1 MSSRHET
8 APLRLLSR
16 SDLADVPFPPADVVA
31 AVEQAYHSFGSGT
44 AVNPTKITVGG
55 VHDHSVAYAM
65 LGRDDQRGVVAMK
78 TSYSFD
84 SPDRGGKRY
93 TTMIMLYDDTTGAPI
108 ALLDGS
114 RVGALRTPAVSA
126 LLVRETVRT
135 GARSVLLIGT
145 GTQGQG
151 ALPHLLA
158 ANPQLDRLMLYGT
171 HPDGIAAVRSTL
183 AAYDPDRSVELVRD
197 PRAAAAEADVIL
209 ATAGPKT
216 LVMIESS
223 DLAPGSTVV
232 LIGYGLAPST
242 LIDADRAVATNAAQM
257 AVTGRDM
264 AGPDGV
270 LRPVDVEL
278 PELITGR
285 ATLRRSD
292 DERIFAFNSGIV
304 LTDIAVAHALAQR
317 AIQLGRGTEVPLWT

>member
-84 SPDRGGKRY
+84 SPDRGDKRY
-93 TTMIMLYDDTTGAPI
+93 TTMIMLYDDNTGAPI

-171 HPDGIAAVRSTL
+171 HPDGIAAVRSAL
-183 AAYDPDRSVELVRD
+183 AAYDPHRSVELVGD

-216 LVMIESS
+216 RVMIESS

-278 PELITGR
+278 PALITGQ

-317 AIQLGRGTEVPLWT
+317 AIHLGRGTEVPLWT